1 MPVALIP
8 RHAREIMPWL
18 LVLYA
23 AASLL
28 HFAHNAEY
36 LALYPN
42 LPVSWSRAD
51 VYLAWCAVTMA
62 GLLGYVFFRAGYRR
76 AGLTVLAIYGAL
88 GFGGLL
94 HYTRAPIA
102 HHTAT
107 MNLTIWIEVA
117 AAGLLLINLAV
128 LAIQQGR
135 PGATT
140 GD

>member
-1 MPVALIP
+1 MSFALILH
-8 RHAREIMPWL
+8 HARRIMPGL

-23 AASLL
+23 VASLL

-42 LPVSWSRAD
+42 LPTSWSRAE
-51 VYLAWCAVTMA
+51 VYLAWCGVTTV
-62 GLLGYVFFRAGYRR
+62 GLLGYVLFRTGHRR

-94 HYTRAPIA
+94 HYTRAPLT

-107 MNLTIWIEVA
+107 MNLTIWTEVA
-117 AAGLLLINLAV
+117 AAALLLTNIAIIAV
-128 LAIQQGR
+128 QQGR
-135 PGATT
+135 PGAPTAN
-140 GD
+140 

>member
-1 MPVALIP
+1 MSFALIL
-8 RHAREIMPWL
+8 HYARQIMPWL

-23 AASLL
+23 LASLL

-42 LPVSWSRAD
+42 LPASWSRAE
-51 VYLAWCAVTMA
+51 VYLAWCGVTTV
-62 GLLGYVFFRAGYRR
+62 GLLGYVLFRTGHHR

-94 HYTRAPIA
+94 HYTRAPMA

-107 MNLTIWIEVA
+107 MNLTIWTEVA
-117 AAGLLLINLAV
+117 AAALLLIDV
-128 LAIQQGR
+128 AIIAGSR
-135 PGATT
+135 RRVRSSFIG
-140 GD
+140 